1 MDLTHMQGKT
11 DQVTPFSLK
20 DAPGL
25 IEKLLP
31 VQKIS
36 AEAQKER
43 KAGPGQTLTALGS
56 YWKGR
61 KPLILN
67 KACILGALLPATGDP
82 EADLDIFEKL
92 MAIDDEAFKRRA
104 KSARHIRTMNNL
116 PYLERLHLVYR
127 PEEVP
132 ESELYDPVWKD
143 VNGHLGTS
151 AHNFP
156 ELVEQL
162 GIMRFGHRPRVADTF
177 SGSGQ
182 IPFEAARLGC
192 DVYASDL
199 NPIACMLTWGAFN
212 IVGSDTETRKQIE
225 QTRKK
230 VAEDVDREIIALGIE
245 HDSQG
250 NRAKAYLYC
259 LEARCPQTGWMI
271 PLLPTR
277 VISKNR
283 NVYAK
288 LIPNPTEKRFEIEII
303 SDASVETIKAAEIGT
318 IQKDSLVYSLDGE
331 EYRTPIKT
339 LRGDYKRIDGTN
351 ANRLRYWN
359 KTDFMPHPNDVF
371 QERLYA
377 IQWINTD
384 PLNRSL
390 QKTFFTAVR
399 EEDLERERKVEQI
412 VRENLEQWQRDG
424 LVPDMPIEPGNK
436 TSEPIRTRGWTYW
449 HHLFT
454 PRQLIQISILIRIA
468 KALPDAQYIYPD
480 IAKALDR
487 SSKNCRWTPGSPA
500 KPGVAITSEKVGQ
513 VFDNQA
519 LNVLYNFASRSA
531 YELCAY
537 LTRYETKY
545 FTIKSH
551 FHIDSIDASRKFSET
566 VDIFVTDPPYADAI
580 NYHEITEFF
589 IAWLRKNPPEPFSNW
604 IWDSRRALAIKGS
617 DEDFRRDM
625 IAAYK
630 AMADHMPD
638 NGLQVVMFTHQ
649 DTGVWADMAAIM
661 WGAGLQVTAAWYIAT
676 ETSSELKKGGYVQG
690 TVLLVLRKRLIEE
703 SAYRDELV
711 QEVKAEVERQID
723 TLIGLNQTAR
733 KHGRTENLFEDADL
747 QMAGYAAALR
757 ILTGYT
763 KIDGQDMA
771 AEALRP
777 RVVGEKGLVGE
788 IIDFAVQVANEHLV
802 PEGIAPVIWEKL
814 TGPERFYLKMME
826 LEAIGLM
833 KLDNYQNFAKAFRV
847 KNYTALMESTKAN
860 ASRLKTGYEFKKAA
874 FDSELGQQP
883 GCLRAVLFALYE
895 LQRDMDSDNVMNHL
909 RDLVKEY
916 YSRRDELKTLVHYIS
931 VKRKKMYP
939 QEAEAARI
947 LLGCIQNER
956 LER

>member
-1 MDLTHMQGKT
+1 MDLTHLQGKA

-20 DAPGL
+20 DAPSL

-67 KACILGALLPATGDP
+67 KACILGALLPATDDP

-104 KSARHIRTMNNL
+104 KSARHIGTINDL
-116 PYLERLHLVYR
+116 PYLERLNLVYR

-132 ESELYDPVWKD
+132 ESELYDPIWKD
-143 VNGHLGTS
+143 VNCHLGTS

-259 LEARCPQTGWMI
+259 LEARCPQTGWMV

-318 IQKDSLVYSLDGE
+318 IQRDSLVYSLDGE

-351 ANRLRYWN
+351 ANRLRYWH

-377 IQWINTD
+377 IQWISVD
-384 PLNRSL
+384 PLNQSL

-424 LVPDMPIEPGNK
+424 LVPDMPIEPGDK
-436 TSEPIRTRGWTYW
+436 TDEPIRTRGWTYW
-449 HHLFT
+449 HHLFSA
-454 PRQLIQISILIRIA
+454 RQLLLLSLFQKSSMHYSGISYASNRIYLCAILNF
-468 KALPDAQYIYPD
+468 
-480 IAKALDR
+480 
-487 SSKNCRWTPGSPA
+487 SSKLCRFDPSGGNVGRTP
-500 KPGVAITSEKVGQ
+500 KINN

-519 LNVLYNFASRSA
+519 LNTLFNWGERASI
-531 YELCAY
+531 Y
-537 LTRYETKY
+537 LFSVE
-545 FTIKSH
+545 ILNKSYPLKRENVYK
-551 FHIDSIDASRKFSET
+551 IESISSNLLKNLNDCY
-566 VDIFVTDPPYADAI
+566 ITDPPYADAI

-589 IAWLRKNPPEPFSNW
+589 IAWLRKNPAEPFNNW

-638 NGLQVVMFTHQ
+638 NGLQIVMFTHQ

-661 WGAGLQVTAAWYIAT
+661 WGSGLQVTAAWYIAT

-723 TLIGLNQTAR
+723 TLIGLNQIAK

-788 IIDFAVQVANEHLV
+788 IIDFAVQVANEQLV

-847 KNYTALMESTKAN
+847 KNYTTLMASTKAN

-874 FDSELGQQP
+874 FDSELGQQS

-895 LQRDMDSDNVMNHL
+895 LQRDLDSDNVMNHL

-931 VKRKKMYP
+931 VKREKMYP

>member
-1 MDLTHMQGKT
+1 MDLTRMQGKT

-20 DAPGL
+20 DAPSL

-67 KACILGALLPATGDP
+67 KACILGALLPATEDP
-82 EADLDIFEKL
+82 EADLDVFEKL

-104 KSARHIRTMNNL
+104 KSARHIGTINDL
-116 PYLERLHLVYR
+116 PYLERLNLAYR

-132 ESELYDPVWKD
+132 ESELYGPIWKD
-143 VNGHLGTS
+143 VNCHLGTS

-156 ELVEQL
+156 ELIEQL

-212 IVGSDTETRKQIE
+212 IVGSDTETRKRIE
-225 QTRKK
+225 QTQKK
-230 VAEDVDREIIALGIE
+230 VAGDVDREIIALGIE

-288 LIPNPTEKRFEIEII
+288 LIPNPTKKRFEIEII

-318 IQKDSLVYSLDGE
+318 IQGDSLVYSLDGE

-339 LRGDYKRIDGTN
+339 VRGDYKRIDGTN
-351 ANRLRYWN
+351 ANRLRSWN

-384 PLNRSL
+384 LLNQSL

-424 LVPDMPIEPGNK
+424 LVPDMPIEPGDK
-436 TSEPIRTRGWTYW
+436 TDEPIRTRGWTYW
-449 HHLFT
+449 HHLFSA
-454 PRQLIQISILIRIA
+454 RQLLLLSLFQKSCMHYTSISYASNQIYLCA
-468 KALPDAQYIYPD
+468 VLNF
-480 IAKALDR
+480 
-487 SSKNCRWTPGSPA
+487 SSKLCRFDPSGGNVGRTP
-500 KPGVAITSEKVGQ
+500 KINN

-519 LNVLYNFASRSA
+519 LNTLFNWGERASI
-531 YELCAY
+531 Y
-537 LTRYETKY
+537 LFSVEILSKFFPLKKDIVYKIES
-545 FTIKSH
+545 KSSNLLQNLNDCY
-551 FHIDSIDASRKFSET
+551 I
-566 VDIFVTDPPYADAI
+566 TDPPYADAI
-580 NYHEITEFF
+580 SYHEITEFF
-589 IAWLRKNPPEPFSNW
+589 IAWLRKNPPEPFNNW

-638 NGLQVVMFTHQ
+638 NGLQIVMFTHQ

-711 QEVKAEVERQID
+711 QEVKVEVERQID
-723 TLIGLNQTAR
+723 TLIGLNQTT
-733 KHGRTENLFEDADL
+733 KGHGRTENLFEDADL

-763 KIDGQDMA
+763 KIDGQDMTT
-771 AEALRP
+771 EALRP
-777 RVVGEKGLVGE
+777 RTAGEKGLVGE

-802 PEGIAPVIWEKL
+802 PEGITPVIWESL
-814 TGPERFYLKMME
+814 AEPERFYLKMME

-847 KNYTALMESTKAN
+847 KNYTALMASTKAN
-860 ASRLKTGYEFKKAA
+860 ASRLKTGYEFKKTT
-874 FDSELGQQP
+874 FDSEFGQS

-895 LQRDMDSDNVMNHL
+895 LQRDVDSDEVMNHL
-909 RDLVKEY
+909 RDLVKTY
-916 YSRRDELKTLVHYIS
+916 YSRRDELKTLVHYIA
-931 VKRKKMYP
+931 VKREKTHP